1 MILLFVISALVAGT
15 VVPIQTSINAGLGHK
30 VGSPMMASLIS
41 FLTGTLTLLFLA
53 LAIDHRL
60 GFPATAFHALP
71 WWVWFGGGTLGV
83 IYLTSNLLLLPKL
96 GAALTVVST
105 LCGQMIMAI
114 CIDQFG
120 WFGVAVQPFSLPRFI
135 GILCLMAGVF
145 LMQKF

>member
-1 MILLFVISALVAGT
+1 MILLFIIFALAAGF
-15 VVPIQTSINAGLGHK
+15 VVPVQTSINAGLGRK

-41 FLTGTLTLLFLA
+41 FLTGTLTLMFLA
-53 LAIDHRL
+53 LLVDHRL
-60 GFPATAFHALP
+60 GFPPAVLHTLP
-71 WWVWFGGGTLGV
+71 WWAWFGGGTLGV
-83 IYLTSNLLLLPKL
+83 IYLTSNLLLLPQL

-120 WFGVAVQPFSLPRFI
+120 WFGVAVQPFSLPRFV
-135 GILCLMAGVF
+135 GVLCLLGGVM

>member
-1 MILLFVISALVAGT
+1 
-15 VVPIQTSINAGLGHK
+15 
-30 VGSPMMASLIS
+30 MASLIS
-41 FLTGTLTLLFLA
+41 FLTGTLTLMFLA
-53 LAIDHRL
+53 LIVDHRL
-60 GFPATAFHALP
+60 GFSPSALHTLP
-71 WWVWFGGGTLGV
+71 GWVWFGGGTLGV

-120 WFGVAVQPFSLPRFI
+120 WFGVAVQSFSLTRFI
-135 GILCLMAGVF
+135 GVLCLLGGVL